1 MQRDESR
8 PAVAKYHVFVVLGF
22 LLATFRT
29 FGKIS
34 LFRDH
39 ISLTNKQQRAMDT
52 FVKEAKTRSTEKR
65 LSDNL
70 HKANSILSVFAI
82 LMTIAL
88 FVRIETKTKVI
99 DWQIQQIKDV
109 LKVEEVTQARVQ
121 EDVDITSGK

>member
-1 MQRDESR
+1 
-8 PAVAKYHVFVVLGF
+8 
-22 LLATFRT
+22 
-29 FGKIS
+29 
-34 LFRDH
+34 
-39 ISLTNKQQRAMDT
+39 MDT

-99 DWQIQQIKDV
+99 DLQIQQIKDV
-109 LKVEEVTQARVQ
+109 LKVEKLLKPGCKKTSILPVVS
-121 EDVDITSGK
+121 DVGMMRIRKYLKSSLLFI